1 MRIFSAIATCLVLLV
16 SGCSVA
22 PVMTTTST
30 PTNQVQ
36 GAALRGRVHGGNQP
50 ITGASVYLYAVG
62 TGGYGT
68 ASTPLLKNPVMTDGN
83 GNFSITGDYSCSPN
97 QQVYIYTNGGN
108 PGLASGT
115 DNKAAGLLA
124 GLGSCSALLAAGASF
139 QNIFVNEV
147 STVATAYALA
157 GFAVDATDISSS
169 GSSLALQG
177 VANAMAM
184 IQNFEA
190 LSTGTALAATPNGA
204 AYPPQSEVNTL
215 ANILAACINTTGS
228 TASGMPCNTL
238 FTNAL
243 SGGTTGSQPTDT
255 ATAAIYIAHNSAANP
270 GNLFNLQAT
279 SPPFL
284 PDLGAAP
291 NDFSMQIIF
300 TSTNGYGQFN
310 DVAIDG
316 SGNAWFVGGWG
327 TAGDGIGEVLANTL
341 AWSASTPIT
350 GGGLSAG
357 LVNSGGVDIAIDPSE
372 NVWIPVNPDIN
383 GAALVEVSSSGSV
396 LSGSAG
402 YSTSQLGDLGTI
414 AVDGSGNVWLPSL
427 DAVVWEYIPGTGW
440 ANTTGFGGGYLDN
453 PVQPAVDT
461 SGNIW
466 IPNHNSGT
474 LAEFNSSGTPLC
486 PTTSCYSGGGLYA
499 PVATAIDPSGNIWIA
514 NNGLGPA
521 LVSEFSSSGMEL
533 SGSGYTGGGLTNP
546 QGIAIDGAGNVFVAN
561 SPGSNAISEFNSS
574 GAALSGPNG
583 FGANTNSAPNAVAI
597 DGSGNVWTADPGSGA
612 YICVFIGLAAPTVTP
627 LSANLA
633 APYGKHAVNM
643 P

>member
-1 MRIFSAIATCLVLLV
+1 MRISPAIAISTVLLV

-22 PVMTTTST
+22 PVMTKTST
-30 PTNQVQ
+30 PSNQVQ
-36 GAALRGRVHGGNQP
+36 GAALHGRVHGGNQP

-62 TGGYGT
+62 TSGYGG
-68 ASTPLLKNPVMTDGN
+68 ASTSLLTNPVTTDGN
-83 GNFSITGDYSCSPN
+83 GNFSITGDYTCPAN
-97 QQVYIYTNGGN
+97 AQVYIYVNGGN

-115 DNKAAGLLA
+115 NNTAAGLLA

-139 QNIFVNEV
+139 PNIWVNEV

-157 GFAVDATDISSS
+157 GFATDATDISSS

-184 IQNFEA
+184 IPNFEA

-204 AYPPQSEVNTL
+204 AYPPQNEVNTL

-228 TASGMPCNTL
+228 MASGTPCNTL
-238 FTNAL
+238 LTTAL
-243 SGGTTGSQPTDT
+243 SGGTTGSQPSDT
-255 ATAAIYIAHNSAANP
+255 ATAAIYIAHNSAANATT
-270 GNLFNLQAT
+270 LFNLQAG

-284 PDLGAAP
+284 PDLGSAP
-291 NDFSMQIIF
+291 DDFSMQIIF

-316 SGNAWFVGGWG
+316 SGNAWLVGGWG
-327 TAGDGIGEVLANTL
+327 TAGDGIGEVLAKTL
-341 AWSASTPIT
+341 AWSPSTPIT
-350 GGGLSAG
+350 GGGLSPG
-357 LVNSGGVDIAIDPSE
+357 LINSGGVQIAIDQSE
-372 NVWIPVNPDIN
+372 NVWIPTN
-383 GAALVEVSSSGSV
+383 GAPASLIEVSSSGSI

-402 YSTSQLGDLGTI
+402 YTTSQLGDLSTI
-414 AVDGSGNVWLPSL
+414 AVDGSGNVWLPTLFSN
-427 DAVVWEYIPGTGW
+427 VWKYIPGTGW
-440 ANTTGFGGGYLDN
+440 ANATGFGGGYLDN

-521 LVSEFSSSGMEL
+521 LVSEFNSSGMEL
-533 SGSGYTGGGLTNP
+533 SGSGYSGGGLTNP

-574 GAALSGPNG
+574 GAVLSGSNG
-583 FGANTNSAPNAVAI
+583 FGANTNSAPSAVAI

-612 YICVFIGLAAPTVTP
+612 YICIFVGLAAPTVTP
-627 LSANLA
+627 LSANLV
-633 APYGKHAVNM
+633 APYGAHAVNM